1 MDHFQLLEQKVES
14 LIKTVETLKQGNADL
29 AETLQV
35 REKTLDN
42 LLKESARLKAEKER
56 ARQLTGRL
64 MEKLDLALEPVLKKP
79 LSQEKGKGTQG
90 PSTMD
95 ATNIYIGKNLSEL

>member
-1 MDHFQLLEQKVES
+1 MDHFQSLEQKLES
-14 LIKTVETLKQGNADL
+14 LIKTAETLKQENADL

-64 MEKLDLALEPVLKKP
+64 MEKLDLALEPV
-79 LSQEKGKGTQG
+79 
-90 PSTMD
+90 
-95 ATNIYIGKNLSEL
+95 

>member
-1 MDHFQLLEQKVES
+1 MSTRQIQGLLNFGGGMMDQFQLLEQKVES
-14 LIKTVETLKQGNADL
+14 LIETGKTLKQGNADL

-42 LLKESARLKAEKER
+42 LLKESASLKAEKER

-64 MEKLDLALEPVLKKP
+64 MEKLDLALEPV
-79 LSQEKGKGTQG
+79 
-90 PSTMD
+90 
-95 ATNIYIGKNLSEL
+95 